1 MKFHHHDLEI
11 ELDDTWW
18 EEAGM
23 KSFTPLTN
31 AYCTNIEA
39 ANGKEIFIVKIV
51 EVSPVRRN
59 PGVAIFNTCADA
71 TAKDR
76 VISILT
82 GFRTSSTIP
91 PVEVV
96 SEPEGSNFRYKLV
109 HGAHRFYCSL
119 AAGFS
124 HVPAIKGFDINTI
137 VKA

>member
-1 MKFHHHDLEI
+1 MKIHHHDLEI

-18 EEAGM
+18 EEVGM
-23 KSFTPLTN
+23 KNFAPKTI
-31 AYCTNIEA
+31 AYRVNIKA
-39 ANGKEIFIVKIV
+39 ANGLEIFKVRID

-59 PGVAIFNTCADA
+59 PGVGIFNDNNVA

-76 VISILT
+76 VESILNGFLT
-82 GFRTSSTIP
+82 GSVIP

-96 SEPEGSNFRYKLV
+96 PEPKGSNYRYKLV

-124 HVPAIKGFDINTI
+124 HVPAIEVLI
-137 VKA
+137 